1 MFEKENIF
9 QLSKD
14 SMFVQRQR
22 KVTAISLLESVLY
35 SDNDP
40 SKVSLNDMAI
50 YHRINYGLMLTRQA
64 LAKRFDKNA
73 TNFLKKL
80 LGHLLESN
88 LSESASIF
96 TNSKFKRITIKD
108 STSNQLPENL
118 KSTYPGSGGSGSKS
132 SVRIQ
137 FEYDLKNLEV
147 LELSVSA
154 FNNQDKKN
162 AKDTLDNIKR
172 NDLVIRDLG
181 YITFDILEEIGKRK
195 AWYLSRLNPV
205 TKVTDQATGTI
216 LDFVLIEEY
225 MKHNGLCSIEKN
237 VFIGA
242 KRLPVRLVIELVPDK
257 IKEERLRKALKEGKK
272 KGRVM
277 SKEKRARLGLN
288 LFLTNCP
295 EQMLAASEL
304 RKIYGIR
311 WQIELIFK
319 AWKQT
324 SGFHKIKKM
333 NVDRFEFL
341 LYAKLVLLMLH
352 WKIYQAID
360 ILTYHKIRLRVSVIK
375 IYKTLKQ
382 FSGHIKDIIRG
393 NDYLIGE
400 LVACLIDLSYSH
412 LSHSDRKN
420 RINWRNVE
428 NI

>member
-14 SMFVQRQR
+14 SMFVQRKR

-172 NDLVIRDLG
+172 NELVIRDLG

-242 KRLPVRLVIELVPDK
+242 KKLPVRLVIELVPDK

-319 AWKQT
+319 A
-324 SGFHKIKKM
+324 
-333 NVDRFEFL
+333 
-341 LYAKLVLLMLH
+341 
-352 WKIYQAID
+352 
-360 ILTYHKIRLRVSVIK
+360 
-375 IYKTLKQ
+375 
-382 FSGHIKDIIRG
+382 
-393 NDYLIGE
+393 
-400 LVACLIDLSYSH
+400 
-412 LSHSDRKN
+412 
-420 RINWRNVE
+420 
-428 NI
+428 